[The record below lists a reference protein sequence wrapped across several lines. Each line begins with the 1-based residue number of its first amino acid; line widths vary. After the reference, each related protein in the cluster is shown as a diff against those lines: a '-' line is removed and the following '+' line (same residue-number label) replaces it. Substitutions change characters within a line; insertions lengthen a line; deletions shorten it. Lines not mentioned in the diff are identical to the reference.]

1 MENLRICSMRYK
13 LGVSAAST
21 TPVTREQAKRCHR
34 ITPEAGHALE
44 MFGHAIEYLTDE
56 LVDKSTSLSANKE
69 CVQAIQILSFRP
81 DEEVPLNSYIPRS
94 QNRDRG
100 HPSVVQN
107 QAVRALVALNRQV
120 YLECPLVPTLGEWL
134 RAHFLR
140 FSLHADSAPD
150 RDCPSDIPAI

>member
-69 CVQAIQILSFRP
+69 CVQAIQIL
-81 DEEVPLNSYIPRS
+81 
-94 QNRDRG
+94 
-100 HPSVVQN
+100 
-107 QAVRALVALNRQV
+107 VALNRQV
-120 YLECPLVPTLGEWL
+120 YFECPLVPTLGEWL